1 MKFNNLLFKICLV
14 GFISFT
20 TFSCDDDFLE
30 TQALSE
36 VSSEAVFN
44 SPELADAAVRDLY
57 QGTWAGPLS
66 STITTDA
73 FTDHAFHTYADYG
86 APAMVDGSLNP
97 EFNFGQLAYAVSP
110 INYIDWESLYP
121 FIRGSNLAINAL
133 TANEAGL
140 SESEVNKL
148 LGESYFM
155 RAYFYSQLVRNYGGV
170 VLTLDPLVLDS
181 EPLDRS
187 SFEDS
192 IKQIVSD
199 LDMAINLLGDSNAGN
214 KARATKLAAL
224 ALKSRILTHAAS
236 DLFNPSKN
244 SVVSTLSSFQNKEL
258 VSYTTDATNARWEA
272 AKAAS
277 KAFLDVA
284 IGYNLDLTTPASIE
298 DAKQNYLDLSLQG
311 ELNPDFLWGRIFKE
325 FGYDSRTYKTG
336 RPEDYGWYDPGFFAL
351 LQGPNGYNQWAG
363 TTPTEALVSKYTMS
377 DGTLFDWDN
386 PVHSSDPYAN
396 REARFYATIL
406 HDGAPHKQRPLNS
419 VPYDQFNEIQTGE
432 YTFND
437 GTVKFGVDTNKG
449 QNPGSSS
456 LTHYWYNKFTDPDTP
471 TGYLSDNQ
479 FISAPYLRH
488 TEVLLN
494 YVEANLN
501 LGNEQE
507 AKSWLNKL
515 RYRNGLPAVT
525 ESGAALVELYKR
537 ERDKELVNEDSRF
550 FDMRRW
556 LEGPYSLNKQA
567 QRVEVKGVQKPGSTM
582 TPSTY
587 RKSSSDFDYTYEP
600 KDIIR
605 ETRVWR
611 DKKYFSPIPQTE
623 INKAPNLIQN
633 PGYN

>member
-86 APAMVDGSLNP
+86 APPMVDGSLNP

-284 IGYNLDLTTPASIE
+284 TGYNLDLTTPASIE

-351 LQGPNGYNQWAG
+351 LQGPNGYNQWA
-363 TTPTEALVSKYTMS
+363 V
-377 DGTLFDWDN
+377 
-386 PVHSSDPYAN
+386 
-396 REARFYATIL
+396 
-406 HDGAPHKQRPLNS
+406 NS